1 MAVLSPGYHPMLHTA
16 GSLERLLR
24 AAGFGAVHVVREGE
38 TLHAAAG
45 ADAFAWDAAGALPDG
60 AVARYLDERA
70 DTLATGLA
78 ARQGLLQQL
87 ANEAVNRGDAAT
99 AARALSAARR
109 DAARPPRRGPR
120 RRAGRRAAGQG
131 RRLRR
136 RVRRR
141 RARRGAGR

>member
-1 MAVLSPGYHPMLHTA
+1 MLHTA

-24 AAGFGAVHVVREGE
+24 AAASARHVVREGE

-45 ADAFAWDAAGALPDG
+45 ADAFAWDAAGALPT
-60 AVARYLDERA
+60 ARARYLDERA

-99 AARALSAARR
+99 AARALNAARR
-109 DAARPPRRGPR
+109 DAARRPRRRPR
-120 RRAGRRAAGQG
+120 RRAGRRAAGESVG
-131 RRLRR
+131 EEK
-136 RVRRR
+136 
-141 RARRGAGR
+141 